1 MTQGVAVGVGGLRLN
16 WGSQLQSRAGRI
28 GHPQCMEHAC
38 REWPGAHGESGGRRA
53 EVRPQA
59 AGGAWSPA
67 QF

>member
-38 REWPGAHGESGGRRA
+38 REWPGAHGESGGRK
-53 EVRPQA
+53 
-59 AGGAWSPA
+59 
-67 QF
+67 